1 MRFETIFFDVD
12 DTLYDCQQPFNRAVH
27 DVFCGKYDQEIDR
40 IYRRSRYWTDLKFAE
55 YCAGKISTEDY
66 YCLRNQNAFADFGI
80 GITREEALA
89 VMNHYKEYQKKITM
103 SATIR
108 EMLCRLR
115 ERNIF
120 TGVISNGLAEA
131 QWRKIETLGIP
142 DYIQRE
148 NIIVSGD
155 VGVSKPDPAI
165 YGIACRRFGVAPGTV
180 WYAGD
185 NYTNDVVAAAR
196 AGLHTIWFNRKH
208 FDLPEN
214 EIRPDCIVYSEE
226 ELCSLLLRETGI

>member
-1 MRFETIFFDVD
+1 MHKFKENDTVTFLFKKNECHGTIQKIGKKNAEVLIDELYETKTIPLEKLTYVPPVILTNKQVRDLCRYAVRWSALKEGYPDYAPVLLEKTYTITFEDILD
-12 DTLYDCQQPFNRAVH
+12 AVH
-27 DVFCGKYDQEIDR
+27 
-40 IYRRSRYWTDLKFAE
+40 
-55 YCAGKISTEDY
+55 
-66 YCLRNQNAFADFGI
+66 
-80 GITREEALA
+80 
-89 VMNHYKEYQKKITM
+89 
-103 SATIR
+103 
-108 EMLCRLR
+108 
-115 ERNIF
+115 
-120 TGVISNGLAEA
+120 
-131 QWRKIETLGIP
+131 
-142 DYIQRE
+142 